1 MPTTGPVRAGVLA
14 VVTGLVFAVGPAT
27 VDLSLPSM
35 PAIQASIG
43 TPALRVELTLTLL
56 LAALAVSQ
64 LIFGA
69 AADRYGR
76 RISLLMSLAVY
87 SAGAWAAALAPS
99 LFFFAAARVL
109 QAVGFGIA
117 GVVVRCAVTDV
128 CDERRTAVVFSM
140 AITIV
145 SVASV
150 IAPAIGGQVL
160 TLWGWRAVFV
170 AMGAFGA
177 IVWITAAVLLPE
189 TLPRARRADSKLTA
203 VLGTYWTL
211 LFSVRFAVP
220 AAIAACAAAFQF
232 AYNTGGPAAVIEHYG
247 VSPARAGV
255 YFSVIALSTAGASQA
270 NALLLKWFSPERLT
284 SAVVRVSVVASL
296 GVLLSA
302 FTGYAGVGGLV
313 ASLFV
318 LIATLGFI
326 MGNTMAAAISSAGI
340 HAGAA
345 SALVG
350 VMQFLFGTAASLPIG
365 LSKDA
370 SGRWMAVVLVLL
382 GLAALLLDLWGR
394 RSAGPPVRAG
404 PGQV

>member
-1 MPTTGPVRAGVLA
+1 
-14 VVTGLVFAVGPAT
+14 
-27 VDLSLPSM
+27 
-35 PAIQASIG
+35 
-43 TPALRVELTLTLL
+43 
-56 LAALAVSQ
+56 
-64 LIFGA
+64 
-69 AADRYGR
+69 
-76 RISLLMSLAVY
+76 
-87 SAGAWAAALAPS
+87 
-99 LFFFAAARVL
+99 
-109 QAVGFGIA
+109 
-117 GVVVRCAVTDV
+117 
-128 CDERRTAVVFSM
+128 
-140 AITIV
+140 
-145 SVASV
+145 
-150 IAPAIGGQVL
+150 
-160 TLWGWRAVFV
+160 
-170 AMGAFGA
+170 
-177 IVWITAAVLLPE
+177 
-189 TLPRARRADSKLTA
+189 
-203 VLGTYWTL
+203 
-211 LFSVRFAVP
+211 VP
-220 AAIAACAAAFQF
+220 AAIAACAAAFQL

-255 YFSVIALSTAGASQA
+255 YFSVIALSTAAASQV

-365 LSKDA
+365 LSQDA

-382 GLAALLLDLWGR
+382 GLAALVLDLWGR

-404 PGQV
+404 PGHA